1 MFLECQV
8 ESDEGYQLHRHQCWE
23 LRLLPANNASF
34 EVLHTPLSSSADP
47 KAAGPWQA
55 ANSPATSAMTPL
67 GPWDLLLVLQTK
79 EVPVELPGQQ
89 WARIALQQAPQR
101 QHKCRMIH
109 DMYMYICKCVCI
121 YIYQSLLDI
130 DHVCSAFASLAS
142 SFYWHTV
149 SYCISVI
156 TIPFHKK
163 EKVRS
168 HKLVV
173 QGPMSE
179 YVCLL
184 IWTMLRQWIRVTI
197 DETSGLLQISAF
209 QRKMRRSALALKFC
223 RSLWKFHEWD
233 ISFAHEVNR
242 RLIVSVKT
250 EF

>member
-121 YIYQSLLDI
+121 YIYIYQSLLDI
-130 DHVCSAFASLAS
+130 DHVCSAICFPRFIVLLAHCIILYLCHHHPLSQKKKRSEAINLLYRDLCQNMCVFLSEQCCASES
-142 SFYWHTV
+142 ESQ
-149 SYCISVI
+149 SM
-156 TIPFHKK
+156 
-163 EKVRS
+163 
-168 HKLVV
+168 KLL
-173 QGPMSE
+173 G
-179 YVCLL
+179 
-184 IWTMLRQWIRVTI
+184 
-197 DETSGLLQISAF
+197 
-209 QRKMRRSALALKFC
+209 FC
-223 RSLWKFHEWD
+223 RSLRSRGRWGALH
-233 ISFAHEVNR
+233 
-242 RLIVSVKT
+242 
-250 EF
+250 

>member
-1 MFLECQV
+1 MICTCIYV
-8 ESDEGYQLHRHQCWE
+8 SVYVYIYISKSSGYWPCLLCNLLPSLHRSIGT
-23 LRLLPANNASF
+23 L
-34 EVLHTPLSSSADP
+34 
-47 KAAGPWQA
+47 
-55 ANSPATSAMTPL
+55 
-67 GPWDLLLVLQTK
+67 
-79 EVPVELPGQQ
+79 
-89 WARIALQQAPQR
+89 
-101 QHKCRMIH
+101 
-109 DMYMYICKCVCI
+109 Y
-121 YIYQSLLDI
+121 
-130 DHVCSAFASLAS
+130 
-142 SFYWHTV
+142 HTV
-149 SYCISVI
+149 SLSSPS
-156 TIPFHKK
+156 PFTKK